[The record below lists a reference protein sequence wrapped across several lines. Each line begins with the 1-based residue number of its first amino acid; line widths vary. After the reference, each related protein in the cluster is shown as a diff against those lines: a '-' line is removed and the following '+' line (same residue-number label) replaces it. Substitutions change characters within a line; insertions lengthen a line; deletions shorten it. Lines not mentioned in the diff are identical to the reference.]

1 MVRGSVGD
9 SGPDVAQPAAEP
21 MTADAARERDH
32 RRLATRA
39 VSVSAGGLALTG
51 LIELAIA
58 ILTGSVGLLGDAIHN
73 LSDVSTSA
81 VVFFGFWVSKKPPTE
96 RYPYGYE
103 RAEDLA
109 GLGVAL
115 VIWLSA
121 GLAGYE
127 SYRKLV
133 TGAGTSYVTIGMAA
147 AVIGIL
153 GNLAVSR
160 YKLRIGTTIH
170 SSALVADA
178 HHSRLDALSSL
189 GALIGLTLVALGF
202 PIGDPVAGFAVT
214 LLILEV
220 GLEVTRD
227 VLHHLLDG
235 IEPELIESVRSIAA
249 LTPGVARVLDAR
261 GRWTGRS
268 VRLEITLEPA
278 AGADS
283 LAIETALLA
292 RLHHDNEAVREVLV
306 RTERLVAGIP

>member
-1 MVRGSVGD
+1 MSQAQ
-9 SGPDVAQPAAEP
+9 SGTVAPAIGGGRSDD
-21 MTADAARERDH
+21 DAARERDH

-81 VVFFGFWVSKKPPTE
+81 VVYFGFWVSKKSPTE

-160 YKLRIGTTIH
+160 YKLRIGTAIH

-202 PIGDPVAGFAVT
+202 PIGDPIAGFAVT
-214 LLILEV
+214 LLIIEV
-220 GLEVTRD
+220 GFEVTRD

-235 IEPELIESVRSIAA
+235 IEPELIASVRSIAA
-249 LTPGVARVLDAR
+249 GTPGVMRVTATR

-278 AGADS
+278 LGATS
-283 LAIETALLA
+283 LALEGDLLE
-292 RLHHDNEAVREVLV
+292 RLQHEHEAIREVVVRISLV
-306 RTERLVAGIP
+306 PAGIT